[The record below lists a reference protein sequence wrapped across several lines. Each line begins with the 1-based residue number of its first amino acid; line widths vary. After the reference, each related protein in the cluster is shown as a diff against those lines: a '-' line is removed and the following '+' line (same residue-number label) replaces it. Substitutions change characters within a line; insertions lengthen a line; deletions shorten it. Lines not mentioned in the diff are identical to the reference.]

1 MPGMTADQ
9 VRSQIERALP
19 GAIVEVRSDDDV
31 HFAAR
36 VVAAQFAGLRTI
48 ARHQLVYR
56 SLGDAVGREI
66 HALSLE
72 TPTPDEWARQRAG

>member
-1 MPGMTADQ
+1 MTPEQ
-9 VRSQIERALP
+9 VRSQIQHALP
-19 GAIVEVRSDDDV
+19 GAAVEVRSEDNV

-56 SLGDAVGREI
+56 ALGDAVGREI

-72 TPTPDEWARQRAG
+72 TATPDERARHGAG